1 MAATGDRATIVAA
14 KTITAATA
22 STAAATETAATATTA
37 GYRLPHQSARNRR
50 SRQRQQLQHSTAD
63 YCPKTEVS
71 MTQATVMASR
81 NGEPDWCRYKGRPEE
96 LIRAVCAWL
105 MTTAAPQAEYASDPH
120 ARIAAGE
127 ERLTKLVHILS
138 AAGVEAGTNA
148 TEMHIDRF
156 CAWLQ
161 ACYFDGISTKEHG
174 PQARR
179 RARHNNSI
187 IEQLCSQQQFG
198 DLAAKLSVKSIGAAA
213 AIVEAHAVAQ
223 QLAELQVRLAEA
235 RAEGHQLA
243 TLLTQIKR
251 RERTPLGDV
260 DDRRDGDGEDQDFGL
275 AALWQEEEPIS
286 STCVATGN
294 TAIEEQNK
302 EQKAEEG
309 CIETQPSAQESIVKT
324 IVPVDVRPEKMKAE
338 VDAKDVERSM
348 ERPRDPLP
356 TPTSALDCTSS
367 MITSLAASALLQ
379 ELTSLLE
386 HYHDV
391 QRQYQLKL
399 VHQQRRRALKQQQ
412 QLLQKWRQRQQEQ
425 KYAQEWQRRA
435 RLAAAAVAQR
445 KAATQ
450 LHLSQAIRH
459 HQQQQRQQKQLHIE
473 RTYGTAVAEL
483 LGSCRLGGQPVAPLH
498 MQQNCGRQRLW
509 QWQTTAP
516 VSRKFAFSAPTIIC

>member
-1 MAATGDRATIVAA
+1 
-14 KTITAATA
+14 
-22 STAAATETAATATTA
+22 
-37 GYRLPHQSARNRR
+37 
-50 SRQRQQLQHSTAD
+50 
-63 YCPKTEVS
+63 

-96 LIRAVCAWL
+96 LTRAVCAWL

-127 ERLTKLVHILS
+127 ERLTKLVHTLS
-138 AAGVEAGTNA
+138 AAGVESGTNA

-174 PQARR
+174 PEARR

-198 DLAAKLSVKSIGAAA
+198 DLATKLGLPVESIGAAA
-213 AIVEAHAVAQ
+213 AIAEAHAVAQ

-235 RAEGHQLA
+235 RAEGHQLDA
-243 TLLTQIKR
+243 LLAQIKR

-260 DDRRDGDGEDQDFGL
+260 DDRRDDDGEDQDLGL
-275 AALWQEEEPIS
+275 AALWQKEEPIS
-286 STCVATGN
+286 STYVTTGN

-302 EQKAEEG
+302 EHKTEEG
-309 CIETQPSAQESIVKT
+309 CMETQPSAQESIVKT
-324 IVPVDVRPEKMKAE
+324 IAPVDVRPEKMKAA
-338 VDAKDVERSM
+338 VDAKDVERGI
-348 ERPRDPLP
+348 ERPRNPLP

-367 MITSLAASALLQ
+367 MNASLAASALLQ
-379 ELTSLLE
+379 ELTSLRG
-386 HYHDV
+386 HYHDI

-399 VHQQRRRALKQQQ
+399 VRKQRRRALQQQ

-425 KYAQEWQRRA
+425 EYAQELQRRA

-450 LHLSQAIRH
+450 WHLSQAIRH
-459 HQQQQRQQKQLHIE
+459 HQQQQQRRQKQLHIE
-473 RTYGTAVAEL
+473 RTYDTAVAEL
-483 LGSCRLGGQPVAPLH
+483 LGSCRLGGHPVAPLH
-498 MQQNCGRQRLW
+498 MQQNCGRQRPW

-516 VSRKFAFSAPTIIC
+516 FSRNFAFSAPMIIC